1 MKKTIN
7 IITLTILFFSLSN
20 CKKKDDVEKKNDY
33 NKNATELIT
42 QIFSDSLFECSYII
56 RPNANSNLLE
66 DIENEMPAINYR
78 NKLNGILRI
87 DNKNTLDSPFGLSKN
102 FDFKDSMFGKKT
114 ELIEYSKFDSIRKKL
129 DSLAQFGT
137 EKQIDTFFEK
147 CPNDFY
153 FISKPIFDKNYRT
166 AVIDIQMGLTHLRS
180 HPSIYR
186 LNNGIW
192 EKD

>member
-1 MKKTIN
+1 
-7 IITLTILFFSLSN
+7 
-20 CKKKDDVEKKNDY
+20 
-33 NKNATELIT
+33 
-42 QIFSDSLFECSYII
+42 
-56 RPNANSNLLE
+56 
-66 DIENEMPAINYR
+66 MPAINYR
-78 NKLNGILRI
+78 NRLNGILRI
-87 DNKNTLDSPFGLSKN
+87 DKKNTLDSLIGLSKN
-102 FDFKDSMFGKKT
+102 FDFKDSMFGNKT

-166 AVIDIQMGLTHLRS
+166 AVIDIQMGFTHLDLGS
-180 HPSIYR
+180 HLSIYR

>member
-1 MKKTIN
+1 MF
-7 IITLTILFFSLSN
+7 TLLFFSLSN
-20 CKKKDDVEKKNDY
+20 CKKKENVEKMNDY
-33 NKNATELIT
+33 NKNATEFIT
-42 QIFSDSLFECSYII
+42 QVFSDESFECSYII

-78 NKLNGILRI
+78 NRFNVILKI
-87 DNKNTLDSPFGLSKN
+87 DNKNTLDSLMDLSKN

-114 ELIEYSKFDSIRKKL
+114 ELIEYSKFDSIRKVL
-129 DSLAQFGT
+129 DSIAGFGT
-137 EKQIDTFFEK
+137 EKEIEEYFEK

-153 FISKPIFDKNYRT
+153 FISKPIFDKNYRI
-166 AVIDIQMGLTHLRS
+166 AVIDIQMGFTHLDLGS